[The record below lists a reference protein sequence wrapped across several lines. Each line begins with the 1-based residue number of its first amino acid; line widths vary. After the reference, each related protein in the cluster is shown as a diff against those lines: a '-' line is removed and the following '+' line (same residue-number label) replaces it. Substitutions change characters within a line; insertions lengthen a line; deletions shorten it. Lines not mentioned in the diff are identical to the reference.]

1 MFTTH
6 CSITANLKYYTKKQK
21 ESNYLSWHVKKAKEI
36 SIRAIDIK
44 CLLITFLN
52 IEIVYKPSEAIKSQ
66 HNTLCGGAYRKIP
79 VKIDRQINN
88 KILFS

>member
-36 SIRAIDIK
+36 SIRAIDI
-44 CLLITFLN
+44 
-52 IEIVYKPSEAIKSQ
+52 
-66 HNTLCGGAYRKIP
+66 
-79 VKIDRQINN
+79 
-88 KILFS
+88 